1 MNLAHF
7 FISRPIFA
15 GVLSTM
21 FLVLGG
27 ISLSLLP
34 ISEYPEVVP
43 PTVIVTATYPGA
55 NPKTIAE
62 TVASPLEQA
71 INGTEDMLYMSSQ
84 STANGVMTLTVTFK
98 IGTDIDNAQVQ
109 VQNRVSQALPKL
121 PEETRQIG
129 VTTVKSSPNLTMV
142 VHLLSPNDR
151 YDSLYLRNYA
161 ILNVKDELARLP
173 GVGQVELFGGGNYA
187 MRVWIDP
194 DKCAARGLTASDIVQ
209 AIREQNVQ
217 VAAGAIGQQPVAE
230 SVPVELTINTKGRL
244 VDEEEFAQIIVKTG
258 PHGEKTKLQD
268 VARIEL
274 GAGDYSL
281 RALINN
287 KEAVGIPIFQ
297 APGSNALELSD
308 DVRAK
313 MEQLKK
319 KFPEGLDYT
328 IAYDPTRFVN
338 KSIDAVIH
346 TLLEAVLLVVIVV
359 VLFLQT
365 WRASLI
371 PLAAVP
377 VSLIGTF
384 AVMHLFGFSLNNLS
398 LFGLVLAIGIVV
410 DDAIVVVENVER
422 NIALGHPPIEATRI
436 AMREVTGPI
445 IATTLVLCAVFIPT
459 AFISGISGQFYKQF
473 AVTIAI
479 STVISAINSLTLSPA
494 LSALLLQAH
503 GSKPDL
509 VSRIIH
515 RSLNWLFHPFN
526 RFFAWSSKMYVGL
539 VRRIIRFAAV
549 ALLLYGGLLWLTY
562 RTFQTTPTG
571 FVPSQDKQYL
581 IAFAQLPDGASL
593 DRTEAVIRRMS
604 EIALAHPGV
613 DNSIAFPGLSIQGFS
628 ISPNSGIVFVGLK
641 NFEQRTTPELSA
653 DAIAASLNAQFFQIK
668 EALVLS
674 LSPPPVNG
682 IGTSDGFKLMILDR
696 ADAGYDA
703 LYQQTQHLLG
713 RAMQSQQFGQTYS
726 GYTVNVPQ
734 LDADVDREKAKAAG
748 VPLQN
753 LFDTLQINLGSVYVN
768 DFNRFGR
775 TWQVVA
781 QADAPFRDNPEDIGR
796 LKTRN
801 LQGEMVPIASM
812 VQVTSSSGPD
822 RVTHY
827 NGYLAAD
834 LNSAAGPGLSS
845 GDAES
850 LIEKMAKETLPPGFE
865 PEWTDLVYQRILA
878 GNSAVYIYPLCLLLV
893 FLVLAAQYES
903 LRMPLAII
911 LIVPLCLLFALV
923 GVVISDGD
931 NNIFTQIGFIVL
943 IGLAC
948 KNAILIVEFA
958 REKQHEGM
966 SALDAAL
973 EACRLRLRPIL
984 MTSIAFI
991 AGCYPLVISTG
1002 AGAEMRRAM
1011 GTAVFS
1017 GMIGVTIFGLFLT
1030 PLFYVLLNSRTK
1042 SHNSHSA

>member
-1 MNLAHF
+1 M
-7 FISRPIFA
+7 I
-15 GVLSTM
+15 

-27 ISLSLLP
+27 ISLFLLP

-161 ILNVKDELARLP
+161 ILNVKDELARIP

-194 DKCAARGLTASDIVQ
+194 EKCAARGLIGSDIVQ

-217 VAAGAIGQQPVAE
+217 VAAGAVGQQPVAE
-230 SVPVELTINTKGRL
+230 SVPLELTINAKGRL
-244 VDEEEFAQIIVKTG
+244 VDEEEFADIIVKTG
-258 PHGEKTKLQD
+258 PHGEKTKLRD

-503 GSKPDL
+503 GSKQDL
-509 VSRIIH
+509 LSRMIQ
-515 RSLNWLFHPFN
+515 RSMSWLFDPFN
-526 RFFAWSSKMYVGL
+526 RFFAWSSKIYVGL
-539 VRRIIRFAAV
+539 VRRIVRFAVV

-562 RTFQTTPTG
+562 RTFDTTPTG

-593 DRTEAVIRRMS
+593 DRTEEVIRRMS
-604 EIALAHPGV
+604 DMALQHPGV

-653 DAIAASLNAQFFQIK
+653 DAIAASLNAQFFSIK

-703 LYQQTQHLLG
+703 LYQQTQQLLG

-734 LDADVDREKAKAAG
+734 LDADVDREKAKSAG
-748 VPLQN
+748 VPLRN

-781 QADAPFRDNPEDIGR
+781 QADAQFRDHPEDIGQ

-801 LQGEMVPIASM
+801 AQGDMVPIASM
-812 VQVTSSSGPD
+812 VKITSSSGPD

-850 LIEKMAKETLPPGFE
+850 LIERMAKETLPPGFE

-958 REKQHEGM
+958 REKQHEGL

-991 AGCYPLVISTG
+991 AGCYPLVVSTG

-1017 GMIGVTIFGLFLT
+1017 GMIGVTFFGLFLT
-1030 PLFYVLLNSRTK
+1030 PLFYVLLNRRAAQSNKITTAP
-1042 SHNSHSA
+1042 HA